1 MTKVYGTGLYDFRR
15 HRVAEYPVAAEKP
28 VESKPESLVPSSVT
42 LSEIQ
47 RDHLT
52 KIAADNWAKTAD
64 SVPKK
69 PFSPDLVSE
78 IYYTELT
85 IKGGRKP
92 VPLQRV
98 MILEVSQYLENYLW
112 PNFNPETASFEH
124 VMSMILMV
132 NEKFRENVAAWICFY
147 ERRDMFKAFLERV
160 LRLKESLK
168 ANGATQRKGS
178 IEPWCGAGAC
188 MKKWTNISTI
198 IVVFKDNNS
207 KGRSL
212 TIAEKTNYLLFMINA
227 FQSLED
233 DIVSEKI
240 MRLASLE
247 CWHSLSYGRFQM
259 ELCLNENLIKKWR
272 RIAKRAKDAA
282 KRGEIFD
289 PTTMVE
295 ANFLRNLIEEFLK
308 VLDSEVFPWKLKN
321 VEDNDLVDGHG
332 SDDADDACVLYCE
345 RFMEFLIDLLSQLP
359 TRRFVRP
366 LVADV
371 AVISKCHLSALYR
384 HEKGKLFAQLVD
396 LLQYYVGFEI
406 DDHKG
411 RQMTDDE
418 VLQAHYKRLQAF
430 QLLAFK
436 KIPKLRELAL
446 ANIGAINRRPDLSK
460 KLSVLSSE
468 ELRDLVCGKLKLI
481 SKNDP
486 WSERVDFLI
495 EVMVSFF
502 EKQQSQKEAINALPL
517 YPNEQ
522 VMWDESLVPSI
533 NYSGEGCLA
542 LPKLNLQFLTL
553 HDYLLRNFNL
563 FRLES
568 TYEIR
573 EDIQEAVPHLLP
585 YINNEGETAFRG
597 WSRMAVPIKEFKIR
611 EVKQPNIGEVK
622 PSAVTAEVTFSISS
636 YKAQIRSE
644 WNALKEHDVLFLLSI
659 RPSFEPLSEDEAA
672 NATVPEKLGLQYVRG
687 CEIIEVRDEDGTLMN
702 DFTGRIK
709 RDEWKP
715 PKGELRTVTIALD
728 TAQYHM
734 DVSDIAE
741 KGADDVYG
749 TFNILMRRK
758 PKENNFKAIL
768 ESIRDLMNETC
779 IVPDWLHDI
788 FLGYGNPSAAQWTN
802 MPDLL
807 ETVDFKDTFLDAAH
821 VKDCFPNYQVSFINS
836 DGTDNVHPCPPFR
849 VKFPKNL
856 EGKVHALPGNIK
868 SSKDAT
874 SIEDD
879 HPDKVKLLVEAYI
892 PPDPGPYPQDQPKQ
906 NSVRFTPTQVGAIT
920 SGIQPGLTMVVGPPG
935 TGKTDTAVQILNV
948 LYHNCPSQRTLII
961 THSNQA
967 LNDVFEKIMER
978 DVPARYLLRL
988 GQGEQELATDLDF
1001 SRQGRVN
1008 AMLVRRLELL
1018 SEVEHL
1024 ARSLQL
1030 PEDVA
1035 YTCETAGYFWLLQ
1048 VYSRWEQFLAACA
1061 KNQEKPSFVQ
1071 DSFPFKEFFSNTP
1084 KPLFTG
1090 QSFENDMRA
1099 AKGCFRHLKT
1109 MFQELE
1115 ECRAFELL
1123 KSTVDRSNYL
1133 MTKQAKI
1140 VAMTC
1145 THAALKR
1152 KDFLNLGFK
1161 YDNLL
1166 MEESA
1171 QILEI
1176 ETFIPMLLQRQ
1187 EDGYARLKRCILIG
1201 DHHQLPPVV
1210 KNMAF
1215 QKYSHMDQSLFT
1227 RFVRLGIPYIELNA
1241 QGRARP
1247 SLARLYNWRY
1257 KDLGDLPYVR
1267 ENDIFC
1273 RANAG
1278 FSYDYQLVDVP
1289 DYRGRGES
1297 APSPWFYQNEGEAEY
1312 IVSVYMYM
1320 RLLGYPANKIS
1331 ILTTYNG
1338 QKLLIRD
1345 VINRRCVP
1353 YDFIGPPHKVT
1364 TVDKFQGQQ
1373 NDFILLSLVRTRFV
1387 GHLRDVRRLVVAMS
1401 RARLGLYVFCRR
1413 SLFEQCYELQPTFQ
1427 LLLQRPDHLALNL
1440 IEATPFTDRHVDDTG
1455 PAQFVSGVDEMA
1467 DIVNYKMHQVYQA
1480 QVMSHQLNQL
1490 SAYPAHASMEIDT
1503 SEENGLENAE
1513 TMDIN
1518 LRASVNGGDGDMV
1531 LPNGGNSN
1539 DDSRELS
1546 KEMASLPCSLAFENT
1561 SRDDSPAVALASMFK
1576 LSTFYRCSFFG
1587 YQDKLAT
1594 DSVTYREFQKQ
1605 GSGASTSGRV
1615 EGYKTI
1621 SELNEVRS
1629 FTITKFFPG
1638 DEWLRETS
1646 IPYASG
1652 FMSFAHPVLSPT
1664 LCIEIEGMMLSI
1676 VVFSALVDG
1685 HLSTTFLNLLS
1696 KEMASLPCSS
1706 AFENTSRDDSPAVA
1720 LASLSDLSTFYRCT
1734 FFGYQDKLTTD
1745 SATYR
1750 EFRKQ
1755 GSGAST
1761 SGRVE
1766 GYKAISEL
1774 NEVRSFTITKF
1785 IPGDE
1790 WLRET
1795 SIPYASGFMSWE
1807 ARTTDSVTYRE
1818 FRKQGSRASTSG
1830 RVEECKAI
1838 SELNEVRS
1846 FTITEFIPD
1855 DEWLREI
1862 RIPYASGFMSFA
1874 HPVLC
1879 PTLCIEIEGM
1889 MLSIVVFSALV
1900 DGHLSTAFVNLVS
1913 DC

>member
-1 MTKVYGTGLYDFRR
+1 MTRVYGTGVYDFRR
-15 HRVAEYPVAAEKP
+15 HRVAEYPVAAGAPP
-28 VESKPESLVPSSVT
+28 VSDNPAESRPVSNVPSSIT

-47 RDHLT
+47 RDRLT
-52 KIAADNWAKTAD
+52 RIAAENWVKTAD
-64 SVPKK
+64 SDPTK
-69 PFSPDLVSE
+69 PFSPDLVKE
-78 IYYTELT
+78 IYRTELT
-85 IKGGRKP
+85 VSGGVKP

-98 MILEVSQYLENYLW
+98 MILEVSQYLENYLL
-112 PNFNPETASFEH
+112 PNFTPETASFEH

-147 ERRDMFKAFLERV
+147 NRKDMFKAFLERV
-160 LRLKESLK
+160 LRLKE
-168 ANGATQRKGS
+168 
-178 IEPWCGAGAC
+178 
-188 MKKWTNISTI
+188 
-198 IVVFKDNNS
+198 
-207 KGRSL
+207 GRSL
-212 TIAEKTNYLLFMINA
+212 TISEKTNYLLFMINA

-233 DIVSEKI
+233 EIVSERV

-272 RIAKRAKDAA
+272 RIAKRARDAT
-282 KRGEIFD
+282 KRGETFD
-289 PTTMVE
+289 PTTMLE
-295 ANFLRNLIEEFLK
+295 ANFLRNLIEEFLE
-308 VLDSEVFPWKLKN
+308 VLDSEVFSSKSN
-321 VEDNDLVDGHG
+321 GNNDPYTPG
-332 SDDADDACVLYCE
+332 SEYVDDACVLYCE

-359 TRRFVRP
+359 TRRLVRP

-371 AVISKCHLSALYR
+371 AVVAKCHLSSLYR
-384 HEKGKLFAQLVD
+384 HEKGKLFGQLVD
-396 LLQYYVGFEI
+396 LLQYYEGFEI
-406 DDHKG
+406 DDHQG

-418 VLQAHYKRLQAF
+418 VLQAHYRRLQAF

-446 ANIGAINRRPDLSK
+446 ANIGAINRRADLAK
-460 KLSVLSSE
+460 KLSILSAE
-468 ELRDLVCGKLKLI
+468 ELRDLVCAKLKLV
-481 SKNDP
+481 SEDDP
-486 WSERVDFLI
+486 WSKRIDFLI

-522 VMWDESLVPSI
+522 IMWDESLVPSI

-573 EDIQEAVPHLLP
+573 EDIQESVPHLLA
-585 YINNEGETAFRG
+585 YTNNEGETAFRG
-597 WSRMAVPIKEFKIR
+597 WSRMAVPIKEFKIA

-644 WNALKEHDVLFLLSI
+644 WNSLKEHDVLFLLSI
-659 RPSFEPLSEDEAA
+659 RHSFEPLSAEEAEK
-672 NATVPEKLGLQYVRG
+672 ATVPEKLGLQYVRG
-687 CEIIEVRDEDGTLMN
+687 CEIIEIRDEEGILMN

-715 PKGELRTVTIALD
+715 PKGELRTVTVALD

-741 KGADDVYG
+741 KGADDVYS
-749 TFNILMRRK
+749 TFNILVRRK

-788 FLGYGNPSAAQWTN
+788 FLGYGDPSAAQWIN

-807 ETVDFKDTFLDAAH
+807 EKVDFKDTFLDTAH
-821 VKDCFPNYQVSFINS
+821 VKESFPNYQVRFVKS
-836 DGTDNVHPCPPFR
+836 DGTDNCDPCPPFR
-849 VKFPKNL
+849 IKFPTNP
-856 EGKVHALPGNIK
+856 EGRVHFLPGNE
-868 SSKDAT
+868 SSTRSSNT
-874 SIEDD
+874 SSAVEDD
-879 HPDKVKLLVEAYI
+879 RSDKLELLVESYI
-892 PPDPGPYPQDQPKQ
+892 APDPGPYPQDQPKQ
-906 NSVRFTPTQVGAIT
+906 NSVRFTPTQVGAII

-967 LNDVFEKIMER
+967 LNDLFEKIMER

-1018 SEVEHL
+1018 SEVECL

-1035 YTCETAGYFWLLQ
+1035 YTCETAGYFWLLH
-1048 VYSRWEQFLAACA
+1048 VYSRWEQFLAACTEN
-1061 KNQEKPSFVQ
+1061 KDKPTFIQ
-1071 DSFPFKEFFSNTP
+1071 DRFPFKEFFSNTP
-1084 KPLFTG
+1084 NPIFTG
-1090 QSFENDMRA
+1090 QSFEKDMRA

-1152 KDFLNLGFK
+1152 KDFLHLGFK

-1247 SLARLYNWRY
+1247 SLAQLYNWRY

-1267 ENDIFC
+1267 EKDFFR

-1278 FSYDYQLVDVP
+1278 FSFDYQLVDVS
-1289 DYRGRGES
+1289 DYQGRGET

-1312 IVSVYMYM
+1312 VVSVYIYM

-1373 NDFILLSLVRTRFV
+1373 NDFVLLSLVRTRFV
-1387 GHLRDVRRLVVAMS
+1387 GHLRDVRRLIVAMS

-1440 IEATPFTDRHVDDTG
+1440 LEVTAFTDRHVEDTG
-1455 PAQFVSGVDEMA
+1455 PVQLISGIDEMA
-1467 DIVNYKMHQVYQA
+1467 ELVNFRMHQVYEHRA
-1480 QVMSHQLNQL
+1480 RLMSHQSNDFSTYPGQT
-1490 SAYPAHASMEIDT
+1490 SVEADNSVENGVADAEASIGTVDVEMQTPAYDDDRDVEMHAS
-1503 SEENGLENAE
+1503 ENG
-1513 TMDIN
+1513 
-1518 LRASVNGGDGDMV
+1518 
-1531 LPNGGNSN
+1531 
-1539 DDSRELS
+1539 DD
-1546 KEMASLPCSLAFENT
+1546 KDT
-1561 SRDDSPAVALASMFK
+1561 
-1576 LSTFYRCSFFG
+1576 
-1587 YQDKLAT
+1587 
-1594 DSVTYREFQKQ
+1594 
-1605 GSGASTSGRV
+1605 
-1615 EGYKTI
+1615 
-1621 SELNEVRS
+1621 
-1629 FTITKFFPG
+1629 
-1638 DEWLRETS
+1638 
-1646 IPYASG
+1646 
-1652 FMSFAHPVLSPT
+1652 
-1664 LCIEIEGMMLSI
+1664 
-1676 VVFSALVDG
+1676 
-1685 HLSTTFLNLLS
+1685 
-1696 KEMASLPCSS
+1696 
-1706 AFENTSRDDSPAVA
+1706 
-1720 LASLSDLSTFYRCT
+1720 
-1734 FFGYQDKLTTD
+1734 
-1745 SATYR
+1745 
-1750 EFRKQ
+1750 
-1755 GSGAST
+1755 
-1761 SGRVE
+1761 
-1766 GYKAISEL
+1766 
-1774 NEVRSFTITKF
+1774 
-1785 IPGDE
+1785 
-1790 WLRET
+1790 
-1795 SIPYASGFMSWE
+1795 
-1807 ARTTDSVTYRE
+1807 
-1818 FRKQGSRASTSG
+1818 
-1830 RVEECKAI
+1830 
-1838 SELNEVRS
+1838 
-1846 FTITEFIPD
+1846 IPD
-1855 DEWLREI
+1855 
-1862 RIPYASGFMSFA
+1862 GK
-1874 HPVLC
+1874 
-1879 PTLCIEIEGM
+1879 PTDPIGADVSPKEDGG
-1889 MLSIVVFSALV
+1889 VVPE
-1900 DGHLSTAFVNLVS
+1900 
-1913 DC
+1913 

>member
-1 MTKVYGTGLYDFRR
+1 MTKVYGTGVFDFKR
-15 HRVAEYPVAAEKP
+15 HRVAEYPTEKP
-28 VESKPESLVPSSVT
+28 PESQTGSNLPSSITMV
-42 LSEIQ
+42 EIQ
-47 RDHLT
+47 RDRLT
-52 KIAADNWAKTAD
+52 KIAEANWSKAGGEAAEKQG
-64 SVPKK
+64 
-69 PFSPDLVSE
+69 FSAELVKE
-78 IYYTELT
+78 IYETELVV
-85 IKGGRKP
+85 KGGRRT

-112 PNFNPETASFEH
+112 PNFDPETATFEH

-147 ERRDMFKAFLERV
+147 DRKDMFKAFLERV
-160 LRLKESLK
+160 LRLKE
-168 ANGATQRKGS
+168 
-178 IEPWCGAGAC
+178 
-188 MKKWTNISTI
+188 
-198 IVVFKDNNS
+198 
-207 KGRSL
+207 GRSL
-212 TIAEKTNYLLFMINA
+212 SIAEKTNYLLFMINA

-233 DIVSEKI
+233 EIVSKNI
-240 MRLASLE
+240 LRLASLQ

-259 ELCLNENLIKKWR
+259 ELCLNRDIIKKWR
-272 RIAKRAKDAA
+272 RITKKAKEAA
-282 KRGEIFD
+282 KRGELFD
-289 PTTMVE
+289 SSTMLEVT
-295 ANFLRNLIEEFLK
+295 FVRSLIQEFLE
-308 VLDSEVFPWKLKN
+308 VLDLNVFPHKQC
-321 VEDNDLVDGHG
+321 DNE
-332 SDDADDACVLYCE
+332 DDALAVNGFEEVDDACILYCE

-359 TRRFVRP
+359 TRRFLKP

-371 AVISKCHLSALYR
+371 AVVSKCHLSALYR
-384 HEKGKLFAQLVD
+384 HEKGKLFAQLVN
-396 LLQYYVGFEI
+396 LLQFYEGFEI
-406 DDHKG
+406 DDSLG

-418 VLQAHYKRLQAF
+418 VLQSHYDRLQAF
-430 QLLAFK
+430 QLLAYK

-446 ANIGAINRRPDLSK
+446 ANIGAINKRSDLSK
-460 KLSVLSSE
+460 KLSVLTPE
-468 ELRDLVCGKLKLI
+468 ELRDLVCCKLKLV
-481 SKNDP
+481 SKDDP
-486 WSERVDFLI
+486 WSERVDFLV

-522 VMWDESLVPSI
+522 IMWDESVVPSI
-533 NYSGEGCLA
+533 NYTGEGCLA

-573 EDIQEAVPHLLP
+573 EDIQEAVPHLLA

-597 WSRMAVPIKEFKIR
+597 WSRMAVPIKEFKIA

-622 PSAVTAEVTFSISS
+622 PSSVTAKVTFSVSS

-644 WNALKEHDVLFLLSI
+644 WNGLKEHDVLFLLSI
-659 RPSFEPLSEDEAA
+659 RPSFEPLSADEAA
-672 NATVPEKLGLQYVRG
+672 KATVPQKLGLQYVRG
-687 CEIIEVRDEDGTLMN
+687 CEIIEMRDEEGTLMN

-715 PKGELRTVTIALD
+715 PKGEMRTVTVALD

-734 DVSDIAE
+734 DGTDISE
-741 KGADDVYG
+741 KGAEDVYS

-768 ESIRDLMNETC
+768 ESIRDLMNESC

-788 FLGYGNPSAAQWTN
+788 FLGYGNPSAAQWVN

-807 ETVDFKDTFLDAAH
+807 ETVDFKDTFLDADH
-821 VKDCFPNYQVSFINS
+821 VRESFSDYQVCFTNS
-836 DGTDNVHPCPPFR
+836 NGTENLQPKSPFR
-849 VKFPKNL
+849 IRLPRNL
-856 EGKVHALPGNIK
+856 KGNAHALPGNEK
-868 SSKDAT
+868 STVASINDANVVEA
-874 SIEDD
+874 SSEREQ
-879 HPDKVKLLVEAYI
+879 LLVEAYV

-906 NSVRFTPTQVGAIT
+906 NSVRFTPTQIGAII

-967 LNDVFEKIMER
+967 LNDLFEKIMQR

-1008 AMLVRRLELL
+1008 SMLVRRLELL
-1018 SEVEHL
+1018 SEVERL

-1030 PEDVA
+1030 PEDVG
-1035 YTCETAGYFWLLQ
+1035 YTCETAGYFWLLH

-1061 KNQEKPSFVQ
+1061 ENQDRPTFVQ
-1071 DSFPFKEFFSNTP
+1071 DRFPFKEFFTNTP
-1084 KPLFTG
+1084 QPVFTG
-1090 QSFENDMRA
+1090 QSFEKDMRA
-1099 AKGCFRHLKT
+1099 AKGCFRHLERT
-1109 MFQELE
+1109 FQELE

-1152 KDFLNLGFK
+1152 KDFLQLGFK

-1247 SLARLYNWRY
+1247 SIARLYNWRY
-1257 KDLGDLPYVR
+1257 RDLGDLPYVK
-1267 ENDIFC
+1267 EEAIFHG
-1273 RANAG
+1273 ANAG
-1278 FSYDYQLVDVP
+1278 FTYDYQLVDVP
-1289 DYRGRGES
+1289 DYRDRGET
-1297 APSPWFYQNEGEAEY
+1297 APSPWFYQNVGEAEY

-1345 VINRRCVP
+1345 VISRRCLP
-1353 YDFIGPPHKVT
+1353 YDFIGPPAKVA

-1387 GHLRDVRRLVVAMS
+1387 GHLRDVRRLIVAMS

-1427 LLLQRPDHLALNL
+1427 LLLQRPDLLALNMT
-1440 IEATPFTDRHVDDTG
+1440 EVTPFTNRGVEDTG
-1455 PAQFVSGVDEMA
+1455 PIHLVSGIEEMES
-1467 DIVNYKMHQVYQA
+1467 IVNYKIYQA
-1480 QVMSHQLNQL
+1480 QMMSQHYSSYSEQIAP
-1490 SAYPAHASMEIDT
+1490 SMGASEQ
-1503 SEENGLENAE
+1503 NGL
-1513 TMDIN
+1513 
-1518 LRASVNGGDGDMV
+1518 
-1531 LPNGGNSN
+1531 
-1539 DDSRELS
+1539 
-1546 KEMASLPCSLAFENT
+1546 
-1561 SRDDSPAVALASMFK
+1561 
-1576 LSTFYRCSFFG
+1576 
-1587 YQDKLAT
+1587 Q
-1594 DSVTYREFQKQ
+1594 
-1605 GSGASTSGRV
+1605 
-1615 EGYKTI
+1615 
-1621 SELNEVRS
+1621 
-1629 FTITKFFPG
+1629 
-1638 DEWLRETS
+1638 
-1646 IPYASG
+1646 
-1652 FMSFAHPVLSPT
+1652 
-1664 LCIEIEGMMLSI
+1664 
-1676 VVFSALVDG
+1676 
-1685 HLSTTFLNLLS
+1685 
-1696 KEMASLPCSS
+1696 
-1706 AFENTSRDDSPAVA
+1706 
-1720 LASLSDLSTFYRCT
+1720 
-1734 FFGYQDKLTTD
+1734 
-1745 SATYR
+1745 
-1750 EFRKQ
+1750 
-1755 GSGAST
+1755 
-1761 SGRVE
+1761 
-1766 GYKAISEL
+1766 
-1774 NEVRSFTITKF
+1774 
-1785 IPGDE
+1785 
-1790 WLRET
+1790 
-1795 SIPYASGFMSWE
+1795 
-1807 ARTTDSVTYRE
+1807 
-1818 FRKQGSRASTSG
+1818 
-1830 RVEECKAI
+1830 
-1838 SELNEVRS
+1838 
-1846 FTITEFIPD
+1846 
-1855 DEWLREI
+1855 
-1862 RIPYASGFMSFA
+1862 
-1874 HPVLC
+1874 
-1879 PTLCIEIEGM
+1879 
-1889 MLSIVVFSALV
+1889 
-1900 DGHLSTAFVNLVS
+1900 NLVS
-1913 DC
+1913 GHSSMDDNASALANGAQEDMQPEGRADDITPMETLANQNGDVPLERRSNEEADTVVPADDKNPVKLESSSNEAIKMEE

>member
-1 MTKVYGTGLYDFRR
+1 MTKVYGTGAYDFKR
-15 HRVAEYPVAAEKP
+15 HRVAEYPVELQTQLSDKP
-28 VESKPESLVPSSVT
+28 VESKPGSTLPSSIT

-47 RDHLT
+47 RDRLT
-52 KIAADNWAKTAD
+52 KIAAENWLKTGGTESD
-64 SVPKK
+64 GTKK
-69 PFSPDLVSE
+69 KEFDPELVKQ
-78 IYYTELT
+78 IYETEL
-85 IKGGRKP
+85 KVKEGRKT

-112 PNFNPETASFEH
+112 PNFDPETATFEH
-124 VMSMILMV
+124 VMSMILMI
-132 NEKFRENVAAWICFY
+132 NEKFRENVAAWLCFY
-147 ERRDMFKAFLERV
+147 DRKDVFKGFLERV
-160 LRLKESLK
+160 LQLKEGREL
-168 ANGATQRKGS
+168 S
-178 IEPWCGAGAC
+178 I
-188 MKKWTNISTI
+188 S
-198 IVVFKDNNS
+198 
-207 KGRSL
+207 
-212 TIAEKTNYLLFMINA
+212 EKTNYLVFMINA

-233 DIVSEKI
+233 EIVSETVLK
-240 MRLASLE
+240 LGSLQS
-247 CWHSLSYGRFQM
+247 WHCLSYGRFQM
-259 ELCLNENLIKKWR
+259 ELCLNPELIKKW
-272 RIAKRAKDAA
+272 KRMV
-282 KRGEIFD
+282 KREIKEAMKGGQPFD
-289 PTTMVE
+289 PSTSLEVK
-295 ANFLRNLIEEFLK
+295 FLRNLIEEFLD
-308 VLDSEVFPWKLKN
+308 VLDFQIFPQKSSINGDGLASGFEEV
-321 VEDNDLVDGHG
+321 
-332 SDDADDACVLYCE
+332 DDSAVLYCE

-359 TRRFVRP
+359 TRRYLRP

-371 AVISKCHLSALYR
+371 AVVAKCHLSALYK

-396 LLQYYVGFEI
+396 LLQFYERFEI
-406 DDHKG
+406 NDHSG
-411 RQMTDDE
+411 TQLTDDE
-418 VLQAHYKRLQAF
+418 VLQSHYDRFQAF

-446 ANIGAINRRPDLSK
+446 SNIGAIHKRADLSK
-460 KLSVLSSE
+460 KLSVLSPE
-468 ELRDLVCGKLKLI
+468 ELKDLVCCKLKLA
-481 SKNDP
+481 SDKDP

-522 VMWDESLVPSI
+522 IMWDESLVPSI

-573 EDIQEAVPHLLP
+573 EDIQEAVPHLLA

-597 WSRMAVPIKEFKIR
+597 WSRMAVPIKEFKIA

-622 PSAVTAEVTFSISS
+622 PSSVTAEVTFSISS
-636 YKAQIRSE
+636 YKSQIRSE

-659 RPSFEPLSEDEAA
+659 RPSFEPLSAEEAGK
-672 NATVPEKLGLQYVRG
+672 ATVPQRLGLQYVRG
-687 CEIIEVRDEDGTLMN
+687 CEIIEIRDEEGTLMN

-715 PKGELRTVTIALD
+715 PKGELRTVTVALD

-734 DVSDIAE
+734 DVTDIAE
-741 KGADDVYG
+741 KGAEDVYG
-749 TFNILMRRK
+749 TFNVLMRRK

-768 ESIRDLMNETC
+768 ESIRDLMNEYC
-779 IVPDWLHDI
+779 IVPDWLHNI

-807 ETVDFKDTFLDAAH
+807 ETVDFKDTFLNADH
-821 VKDCFPNYQVSFINS
+821 LKESFPDYQVCFVNP
-836 DGTDNVHPCPPFR
+836 DGSESLHPRPPFR
-849 VKFPKNL
+849 IRFPRMLKGNS
-856 EGKVHALPGNIK
+856 HALPGNK
-868 SSKDAT
+868 
-874 SIEDD
+874 
-879 HPDKVKLLVEAYI
+879 KLNIDSVNDVDMDGGEKEKLIVEAYI

-906 NSVRFTPTQVGAIT
+906 NSVRFTSTQVGAII
-920 SGIQPGLTMVVGPPG
+920 SGIQPGLSMVVGPPG

-967 LNDVFEKIMER
+967 LNDLFEKIMQR

-1018 SEVEHL
+1018 GEVERL

-1030 PEDVA
+1030 PEDVG
-1035 YTCETAGYFWLLQ
+1035 YTCETAGYFWLLH
-1048 VYSRWEQFLAACA
+1048 VYSRWELFLAACA
-1061 KNQEKPSFVQ
+1061 DNEDKPTFVQ
-1071 DSFPFKEFFSNTP
+1071 DRFPFKEFFSNTP
-1084 KPLFTG
+1084 QPVFTG
-1090 QSFENDMRA
+1090 QSFEKDMRA
-1099 AKGCFRHLKT
+1099 AKGCFRHLQT

-1123 KSTVDRSNYL
+1123 KSTADRANYL

-1152 KDFLNLGFK
+1152 KDFLQLGFK

-1247 SLARLYNWRY
+1247 SIARLYNWRY
-1257 KDLGDLPYVR
+1257 RDLGDLPYVK
-1267 ENDIFC
+1267 EAAIFHK
-1273 RANAG
+1273 ANAG
-1278 FSYDYQLVDVP
+1278 FSYEYQLVDVP
-1289 DYRGRGES
+1289 DYHGRGET

-1312 IVSVYMYM
+1312 VVSVYIYM

-1353 YDFIGPPHKVT
+1353 YDFIGPPSKVT

-1427 LLLQRPDHLALNL
+1427 LLLQRPDRLALNL
-1440 IEATPFTDRHVDDTG
+1440 HEISPYTERHVEDIGYPYVVSSIEEMGHIVIDKMNQLHQARVNYQFEQHMTYSSNISAPANGEADDTLHKSEPEEAKEMDGIESGENGDLPLQSQVDGEKDTKNGLNGESGELPESTNEATR
-1455 PAQFVSGVDEMA
+1455 
-1467 DIVNYKMHQVYQA
+1467 
-1480 QVMSHQLNQL
+1480 
-1490 SAYPAHASMEIDT
+1490 ME
-1503 SEENGLENAE
+1503 E
-1513 TMDIN
+1513 
-1518 LRASVNGGDGDMV
+1518 
-1531 LPNGGNSN
+1531 
-1539 DDSRELS
+1539 
-1546 KEMASLPCSLAFENT
+1546 
-1561 SRDDSPAVALASMFK
+1561 
-1576 LSTFYRCSFFG
+1576 
-1587 YQDKLAT
+1587 
-1594 DSVTYREFQKQ
+1594 
-1605 GSGASTSGRV
+1605 
-1615 EGYKTI
+1615 
-1621 SELNEVRS
+1621 
-1629 FTITKFFPG
+1629 
-1638 DEWLRETS
+1638 
-1646 IPYASG
+1646 
-1652 FMSFAHPVLSPT
+1652 
-1664 LCIEIEGMMLSI
+1664 
-1676 VVFSALVDG
+1676 
-1685 HLSTTFLNLLS
+1685 
-1696 KEMASLPCSS
+1696 
-1706 AFENTSRDDSPAVA
+1706 
-1720 LASLSDLSTFYRCT
+1720 
-1734 FFGYQDKLTTD
+1734 
-1745 SATYR
+1745 
-1750 EFRKQ
+1750 
-1755 GSGAST
+1755 
-1761 SGRVE
+1761 
-1766 GYKAISEL
+1766 
-1774 NEVRSFTITKF
+1774 
-1785 IPGDE
+1785 
-1790 WLRET
+1790 
-1795 SIPYASGFMSWE
+1795 
-1807 ARTTDSVTYRE
+1807 
-1818 FRKQGSRASTSG
+1818 
-1830 RVEECKAI
+1830 
-1838 SELNEVRS
+1838 
-1846 FTITEFIPD
+1846 
-1855 DEWLREI
+1855 
-1862 RIPYASGFMSFA
+1862 
-1874 HPVLC
+1874 
-1879 PTLCIEIEGM
+1879 
-1889 MLSIVVFSALV
+1889 
-1900 DGHLSTAFVNLVS
+1900 
-1913 DC
+1913 

>member
-1 MTKVYGTGLYDFRR
+1 MTKVYGTGTYDFKR
-15 HRVAEYPVAAEKP
+15 HRVAEYPVELPAEKP
-28 VESKPESLVPSSVT
+28 VVAKPGGALPSTIT

-47 RDHLT
+47 RDRLT
-52 KIAADNWAKTAD
+52 KIAAENWSRAGGTK
-64 SVPKK
+64 PEK
-69 PFSPDLVSE
+69 PFEPELVKE
-78 IYYTELT
+78 IYETELVVR
-85 IKGGRKP
+85 GGRKP

-112 PNFNPETASFEH
+112 PNFDPETATFEH
-124 VMSMILMV
+124 VMSMIIMV
-132 NEKFRENVAAWICFY
+132 NEKFRENVAAWVCFY
-147 ERRDMFKAFLERV
+147 DRKELFKAFLERV
-160 LRLKESLK
+160 LRLKE
-168 ANGATQRKGS
+168 
-178 IEPWCGAGAC
+178 
-188 MKKWTNISTI
+188 
-198 IVVFKDNNS
+198 
-207 KGRSL
+207 GRELS
-212 TIAEKTNYLLFMINA
+212 IAEKTNYLVFMINA

-233 DIVSEKI
+233 EVVSETVL
-240 MRLASLE
+240 RLASLQS
-247 CWHSLSYGRFQM
+247 WHSLSYGRFQM
-259 ELCLNENLIKKWR
+259 ELCLNMDLIKKW
-272 RIAKRAKDAA
+272 KRMMKREVKEAA
-282 KRGEIFD
+282 TRGEIFD
-289 PTTMVE
+289 PSTKLEVK
-295 ANFLRNLIEEFLK
+295 FLRNLIEEFLE
-308 VLDSEVFPWKLKN
+308 VLDSKVFPQQHCVN
-321 VEDNDLVDGHG
+321 EDDEVIDGNG
-332 SDDADDACVLYCE
+332 LEKVDDACVLYCE

-359 TRRFVRP
+359 TRRYLRP

-371 AVISKCHLSALYR
+371 AVVAKCHLSALYR

-396 LLQYYVGFEI
+396 LLQFYEKFEI
-406 DDHKG
+406 NDHAG
-411 RQMTDDE
+411 TQLTDDE
-418 VLQAHYKRLQAF
+418 VLQCNYDRFLSF

-436 KIPKLRELAL
+436 KIPKLQELAL
-446 ANIGAINRRPDLSK
+446 ANIGAIHKRADLSK
-460 KLSVLSSE
+460 KLSVLSPE
-468 ELRDLVCGKLKLI
+468 ELKDLVCCKLKLI
-481 SKNDP
+481 SEEDP

-522 VMWDESLVPSI
+522 IMWDESLVPSI

-573 EDIQEAVPHLLP
+573 EDLQEAIPHLLA
-585 YINNEGETAFRG
+585 YINIEGETAFRG
-597 WSRMAVPIKEFKIR
+597 WSRMAVPIKEFKIA

-622 PSAVTAEVTFSISS
+622 PSSVTAEVTFSISS

-659 RPSFEPLSEDEAA
+659 RPSFEPLSAEEAA
-672 NATVPEKLGLQYVRG
+672 KASVPQRLGLQYVRG
-687 CEIIEVRDEDGTLMN
+687 CEIIEIRDEEGILMN

-715 PKGELRTVTIALD
+715 PKGELRTVTVALD

-734 DVSDIAE
+734 DVGNIAE
-741 KGADDVYG
+741 KGAEDVYG
-749 TFNILMRRK
+749 TFNVLIRRK

-768 ESIRDLMNETC
+768 ESIRDLMNEYC
-779 IVPDWLHDI
+779 IVPDWLHNV

-807 ETVDFKDTFLDAAH
+807 EMVDFKDTFLDADH
-821 VKDCFPNYQVSFINS
+821 LKESFPDYQVCFINS
-836 DGTDNVHPCPPFR
+836 DGSGNLHPRPPFR
-849 VKFPKNL
+849 IRLPRMLKGGSN
-856 EGKVHALPGNIK
+856 ALPGNK
-868 SSKDAT
+868 T
-874 SIEDD
+874 SAFDSANGVNMVDD
-879 HPDKVKLLVEAYI
+879 GCKKEKLVVEAYT

-906 NSVRFTPTQVGAIT
+906 NTVRFTATQIGAII

-967 LNDVFEKIMER
+967 LNDLFEKIMLR

-1018 SEVEHL
+1018 SEVERL

-1030 PEDVA
+1030 PEDVG
-1035 YTCETAGYFWLLQ
+1035 YTCETAGYFWLLH

-1061 KNQEKPSFVQ
+1061 ENEDKAAFVK
-1071 DSFPFKEFFSNTP
+1071 DRFPFKEFFSNTP
-1084 KPLFTG
+1084 HPVFMG
-1090 QSFENDMRA
+1090 ESFEKDMRA

-1123 KSTVDRSNYL
+1123 KSTADRANYL

-1152 KDFLNLGFK
+1152 KDFLQIGFK

-1247 SLARLYNWRY
+1247 SIAKLYNWRY
-1257 KDLGDLPYVR
+1257 RDLGDLPYVK
-1267 ENDIFC
+1267 EEAIFH

-1278 FSYDYQLVDVP
+1278 FSYDYQLIDVP
-1289 DYRGRGES
+1289 DYQGKGET

-1312 IVSVYMYM
+1312 VVSVYMYL

-1353 YDFIGPPHKVT
+1353 YDFIGPPSKVT

-1427 LLLQRPDHLALNL
+1427 HLLQRPDHLALNL
-1440 IEATPFTDRHVDDTG
+1440 DEITSYTERHVEDTG
-1455 PAQFVSGVDEMA
+1455 PIHLVSSVDEMISIFNWRYQERYMRHQPDHYMAYLGAYEEQNSRQNSIPMHHDIDANIPAAA
-1467 DIVNYKMHQVYQA
+1467 DGAARDMPHESNIEEDTTKMDG
-1480 QVMSHQLNQL
+1480 L
-1490 SAYPAHASMEIDT
+1490 I
-1503 SEENGLENAE
+1503 NGQNGDVSFNSNAE
-1513 TMDIN
+1513 VDKK
-1518 LRASVNGGDGDMV
+1518 AS
-1531 LPNGGNSN
+1531 
-1539 DDSRELS
+1539 
-1546 KEMASLPCSLAFENT
+1546 K
-1561 SRDDSPAVALASMFK
+1561 
-1576 LSTFYRCSFFG
+1576 
-1587 YQDKLAT
+1587 
-1594 DSVTYREFQKQ
+1594 
-1605 GSGASTSGRV
+1605 
-1615 EGYKTI
+1615 
-1621 SELNEVRS
+1621 
-1629 FTITKFFPG
+1629 
-1638 DEWLRETS
+1638 
-1646 IPYASG
+1646 
-1652 FMSFAHPVLSPT
+1652 
-1664 LCIEIEGMMLSI
+1664 
-1676 VVFSALVDG
+1676 
-1685 HLSTTFLNLLS
+1685 
-1696 KEMASLPCSS
+1696 
-1706 AFENTSRDDSPAVA
+1706 
-1720 LASLSDLSTFYRCT
+1720 
-1734 FFGYQDKLTTD
+1734 
-1745 SATYR
+1745 
-1750 EFRKQ
+1750 
-1755 GSGAST
+1755 
-1761 SGRVE
+1761 
-1766 GYKAISEL
+1766 
-1774 NEVRSFTITKF
+1774 
-1785 IPGDE
+1785 
-1790 WLRET
+1790 
-1795 SIPYASGFMSWE
+1795 
-1807 ARTTDSVTYRE
+1807 
-1818 FRKQGSRASTSG
+1818 
-1830 RVEECKAI
+1830 
-1838 SELNEVRS
+1838 
-1846 FTITEFIPD
+1846 D
-1855 DEWLREI
+1855 DENDGL
-1862 RIPYASGFMSFA
+1862 PDSKSN
-1874 HPVLC
+1874 
-1879 PTLCIEIEGM
+1879 EGTTM
-1889 MLSIVVFSALV
+1889 EE
-1900 DGHLSTAFVNLVS
+1900 
-1913 DC
+1913 

>member
-1 MTKVYGTGLYDFRR
+1 MTKVYGTGAYDFKR
-15 HRVAEYPVAAEKP
+15 HRVAEYPVEPPASADQLVVEKP
-28 VESKPESLVPSSVT
+28 VESKPGAALPSTIT

-47 RDHLT
+47 RDRLT
-52 KIAADNWAKTAD
+52 KIAVDNWSKAGGAGE
-64 SVPKK
+64 K
-69 PFSPDLVSE
+69 PEKAFDPELVKD
-78 IYYTELT
+78 IYETELLV
-85 IKGGRKP
+85 KGGRKT

-112 PNFNPETASFEH
+112 PNFDPKTASFEH
-124 VMSMILMV
+124 IMSMILMV
-132 NEKFRENVAAWICFY
+132 NEKFRENVAAWVCFY
-147 ERRDMFKAFLERV
+147 DRKDIFKGFLERV
-160 LRLKESLK
+160 LRLKE
-168 ANGATQRKGS
+168 
-178 IEPWCGAGAC
+178 
-188 MKKWTNISTI
+188 
-198 IVVFKDNNS
+198 
-207 KGRSL
+207 GREVS
-212 TIAEKTNYLLFMINA
+212 IAEKTNYLVFMINA

-233 DIVSEKI
+233 EVVSETVL
-240 MRLASLE
+240 RLASLQS
-247 CWHSLSYGRFQM
+247 WHSLSYGRFQM
-259 ELCLNENLIKKWR
+259 ELCLNPDLIKKWK
-272 RIAKRAKDAA
+272 RIIKREAKEATKQ
-282 KRGEIFD
+282 GERELFD
-289 PTTMVE
+289 PSTKPEVK
-295 ANFLRNLIEEFLK
+295 FLRNLIEEFLE
-308 VLDSEVFPWKLKN
+308 VLDSTIYSQEQCINEDGIIDANGLKK
-321 VEDNDLVDGHG
+321 V
-332 SDDADDACVLYCE
+332 DDACVLYCE

-359 TRRFVRP
+359 TRRYLRP

-371 AVISKCHLSALYR
+371 AVVAKCHLSALYR
-384 HEKGKLFAQLVD
+384 HGKGKLFAQLVD
-396 LLQYYVGFEI
+396 LLQFYEKFEI
-406 DDHKG
+406 NDHVG
-411 RQMTDDE
+411 TQLTDDE
-418 VLQAHYKRLQAF
+418 VVQSHYDRFQSF

-436 KIPKLRELAL
+436 KIPKLQELAL
-446 ANIGAINRRPDLSK
+446 ANVGAINQRADLSK
-460 KLSVLSSE
+460 KLSVLSLK
-468 ELRDLVCGKLKLI
+468 ELKDLVCRKLKLI
-481 SKNDP
+481 SEEDP

-522 VMWDESLVPSI
+522 IMWDESLVPSI

-597 WSRMAVPIKEFKIR
+597 WSRMAVPIKEFKIS

-622 PSAVTAEVTFSISS
+622 PSSVTAEVTFSISS

-659 RPSFEPLSEDEAA
+659 RPSFEPLSAEEAA
-672 NATVPEKLGLQYVRG
+672 KASVPQRLGLQYVRG
-687 CEIIEVRDEDGTLMN
+687 CEIIEVRDEEGTLMN

-715 PKGELRTVTIALD
+715 PKGELRTVTVALD

-734 DVSDIAE
+734 DVSNIAE
-741 KGADDVYG
+741 KGSDDVYG

-768 ESIRDLMNETC
+768 ESIRDLMNEYC
-779 IVPDWLHDI
+779 IVPDWLHNI

-807 ETVDFKDTFLDAAH
+807 EMVDFKDTFLDADH
-821 VKDCFPNYQVSFINS
+821 LKESFPDYQVSFINP
-836 DGTDNVHPCPPFR
+836 DGSENLHPRPPFR
-849 VKFPKNL
+849 SRLSRTLK
-856 EGKVHALPGNIK
+856 GGHALLGNNMAGVDSADDVNTVDA
-868 SSKDAT
+868 SSKK
-874 SIEDD
+874 E
-879 HPDKVKLLVEAYI
+879 KLIVEAYT

-906 NSVRFTPTQVGAIT
+906 NSVRFTPTQIGAII
-920 SGIQPGLTMVVGPPG
+920 SGVQPGLTMVVGPPG

-967 LNDVFEKIMER
+967 LNDLFEKIMQR

-1018 SEVEHL
+1018 SEVERL

-1030 PEDVA
+1030 PEDVG
-1035 YTCETAGYFWLLQ
+1035 YTCETAGYFWLLH

-1061 KNQEKPSFVQ
+1061 ENEDKPNFVK
-1071 DSFPFKEFFSNTP
+1071 DRFPFKEFFSDTP
-1084 KPLFTG
+1084 RPIFTG
-1090 QSFENDMRA
+1090 ESFERDMRA

-1123 KSTVDRSNYL
+1123 KSTADRANYL

-1152 KDFLNLGFK
+1152 KDFLQLGFK

-1247 SLARLYNWRY
+1247 SIAKLYNWRY
-1257 KDLGDLPYVR
+1257 RDLGDLPYVK
-1267 ENDIFC
+1267 EEAIFH

-1278 FSYDYQLVDVP
+1278 FSYEYQLVDVP
-1289 DYRGRGES
+1289 DYQGRGES

-1312 IVSVYMYM
+1312 VVSVYMYL

-1353 YDFIGPPHKVT
+1353 YDFIGPPSKVT

-1427 LLLQRPDHLALNL
+1427 LLLQRPDRLALNL
-1440 IEATPFTDRHVDDTG
+1440 NEITTYTERHVEDTG
-1455 PAQFVSGVDEMA
+1455 PIHLVSGVEEM
-1467 DIVNYKMHQVYQA
+1467 ISIFNWRFQERY
-1480 QVMSHQLNQL
+1480 MSHQFDQQNGQQN
-1490 SAYPAHASMEIDT
+1490 STTVYHA
-1503 SEENGLENAE
+1503 
-1513 TMDIN
+1513 MDIDIPTMPHESSIEEEEDTKMDG
-1518 LRASVNGGDGDMV
+1518 SVNDQNGDV
-1531 LPNGGNSN
+1531 LPVGHSNGDLDKEASKN
-1539 DDSRELS
+1539 DAND
-1546 KEMASLPCSLAFENT
+1546 
-1561 SRDDSPAVALASMFK
+1561 
-1576 LSTFYRCSFFG
+1576 
-1587 YQDKLAT
+1587 
-1594 DSVTYREFQKQ
+1594 
-1605 GSGASTSGRV
+1605 
-1615 EGYKTI
+1615 
-1621 SELNEVRS
+1621 
-1629 FTITKFFPG
+1629 
-1638 DEWLRETS
+1638 
-1646 IPYASG
+1646 
-1652 FMSFAHPVLSPT
+1652 VLT
-1664 LCIEIEGMMLSI
+1664 
-1676 VVFSALVDG
+1676 
-1685 HLSTTFLNLLS
+1685 
-1696 KEMASLPCSS
+1696 
-1706 AFENTSRDDSPAVA
+1706 
-1720 LASLSDLSTFYRCT
+1720 
-1734 FFGYQDKLTTD
+1734 
-1745 SATYR
+1745 
-1750 EFRKQ
+1750 
-1755 GSGAST
+1755 
-1761 SGRVE
+1761 
-1766 GYKAISEL
+1766 
-1774 NEVRSFTITKF
+1774 
-1785 IPGDE
+1785 
-1790 WLRET
+1790 
-1795 SIPYASGFMSWE
+1795 
-1807 ARTTDSVTYRE
+1807 
-1818 FRKQGSRASTSG
+1818 
-1830 RVEECKAI
+1830 
-1838 SELNEVRS
+1838 
-1846 FTITEFIPD
+1846 
-1855 DEWLREI
+1855 
-1862 RIPYASGFMSFA
+1862 
-1874 HPVLC
+1874 
-1879 PTLCIEIEGM
+1879 
-1889 MLSIVVFSALV
+1889 
-1900 DGHLSTAFVNLVS
+1900 
-1913 DC
+1913 

>member
-1 MTKVYGTGLYDFRR
+1 MTRVYGTGIYDFKR
-15 HRVAEYPVAAEKP
+15 HRVAEYPLEVSQQVAEKP
-28 VESKPESLVPSSVT
+28 IDSKPGAALPSTIT

-47 RDHLT
+47 RDRLT
-52 KIAADNWAKTAD
+52 KIAEANWLRTGD
-64 SVPKK
+64 LNEHKK
-69 PFSPDLVSE
+69 PFDPELVKK
-78 IYYTELT
+78 IYETELLVT
-85 IKGGRKP
+85 EGKRT

-112 PNFNPETASFEH
+112 PNFDPETATFEH
-124 VMSMILMV
+124 VMSMILMI
-132 NEKFRENVAAWICFY
+132 NEKFRENVAAWVCFY
-147 ERRDMFKAFLERV
+147 DRKDVFKGFLERV
-160 LRLKESLK
+160 LRLKE
-168 ANGATQRKGS
+168 
-178 IEPWCGAGAC
+178 
-188 MKKWTNISTI
+188 
-198 IVVFKDNNS
+198 
-207 KGRSL
+207 GRELS
-212 TIAEKTNYLLFMINA
+212 IAEKTNYLVFMINA

-233 DIVSEKI
+233 EVVSKTVL
-240 MRLASLE
+240 RLASLKS
-247 CWHSLSYGRFQM
+247 WYSLSYGRFQM
-259 ELCLNENLIKKWR
+259 ELCLNPGLIKKW
-272 RIAKRAKDAA
+272 KRMIRKEPV
-282 KRGEIFD
+282 KGGGHFD
-289 PTTMVE
+289 PTTNLEVM
-295 ANFLRNLIEEFLK
+295 FLRNLIEEFLEI
-308 VLDSEVFPWKLKN
+308 LDSEVFPQRDLA
-321 VEDNDLVDGHG
+321 EDNEIIDSVSLELVN
-332 SDDADDACVLYCE
+332 DACVLYCE

-359 TRRFVRP
+359 TRRYLRP

-371 AVISKCHLSALYR
+371 AVVAKCHLSALYR

-396 LLQYYVGFEI
+396 LLQFYEGFEI
-406 DDHKG
+406 NDHTG
-411 RQMTDDE
+411 TQLTDHE
-418 VLQAHYKRLQAF
+418 VLETHYSRVQSF

-436 KIPKLRELAL
+436 KMEKLRELAL
-446 ANIGAINRRPDLSK
+446 TNIGSIHKRADLSK
-460 KLSVLSSE
+460 KLSILSPE
-468 ELRDLVCGKLKLI
+468 ELRDLVCCKLKLV
-481 SKNDP
+481 SKEDP

-502 EKQQSQKEAINALPL
+502 EKQQSQKEAINAMPL

-522 VMWDESLVPSI
+522 IMWDESVVPSI

-573 EDIQEAVPHLLP
+573 EDIQEAVPHLLA

-597 WSRMAVPIKEFKIR
+597 WSRMAVPIKEFKIT

-622 PSAVTAEVTFSISS
+622 PSSVTAEVTISVSS

-659 RPSFEPLSEDEAA
+659 RPSFEPLSSEEEAKA
-672 NATVPEKLGLQYVRG
+672 SVPQKLGLQYVRG
-687 CEIIEVRDEDGTLMN
+687 CEIIEIRDEEGTLMN

-715 PKGELRTVTIALD
+715 PKGELRTVTVALD
-728 TAQYHM
+728 SAQYYM
-734 DVSDIAE
+734 DVNNIAE
-741 KGADDVYG
+741 KGEEDVYG

-768 ESIRDLMNETC
+768 ESIRDLMNEYC
-779 IVPDWLHDI
+779 IVPKWLENV
-788 FLGYGNPSAAQWTN
+788 FLGYGDPSAAQWTN

-807 ETVDFKDTFLDAAH
+807 ETVDFKDTFLDADH
-821 VKDCFPNYQVSFINS
+821 LKESFEDYEVSFVHP
-836 DGTDNVHPCPPFR
+836 DGTENLHPNPPFR
-849 VKFPKNL
+849 MRLPRTLKASSS
-856 EGKVHALPGNIK
+856 ALPGNIV
-868 SSKDAT
+868 SPADPATVDMVDADRQKEKLV
-874 SIEDD
+874 IET
-879 HPDKVKLLVEAYI
+879 YT

-906 NSVRFTPTQVGAIT
+906 NSVRFTPTQVGAII
-920 SGIQPGLTMVVGPPG
+920 SGTQPGLTTIVGPPG

-967 LNDVFEKIMER
+967 LNDLFEKIMQR

-1018 SEVEHL
+1018 SEVERL

-1030 PEDVA
+1030 PEDMG
-1035 YTCETAGYFWLLQ
+1035 YTCETAGYFWLLH

-1061 KNQEKPSFVQ
+1061 ENKDKPAFVR
-1071 DSFPFKEFFSNTP
+1071 DRFPFKEFFSDTP
-1084 KPLFTG
+1084 HPVFTG
-1090 QSFENDMRA
+1090 ESFEKDMRA

-1123 KSTVDRSNYL
+1123 KSTADRANYL

-1152 KDFLNLGFK
+1152 KDFLQLGFK

-1187 EDGYARLKRCILIG
+1187 EDGHARLKRCILIG

-1247 SLARLYNWRY
+1247 SIAKLYNWRY
-1257 KDLGDLPYVR
+1257 RDLGDLPYVR
-1267 ENDIFC
+1267 EGAIFH

-1289 DYRGRGES
+1289 DYLGKGETT
-1297 APSPWFYQNEGEAEY
+1297 PSPWFYQNEGEAEY
-1312 IVSVYMYM
+1312 VVSVYIYM

-1353 YDFIGPPHKVT
+1353 YAFIGPPSKVT

-1401 RARLGLYVFCRR
+1401 RARVGLYVFCRR

-1427 LLLQRPDHLALNL
+1427 LLLKRPDRLALNL
-1440 IEATPFTDRHVDDTG
+1440 TEITSYTERHIDDTG
-1455 PAQFVSGVDEMA
+1455 PIHLVSGIEEMSSIIEGLYQARVFNQLVPSMNVDEVQNRQQILTPQNPGMDA
-1467 DIVNYKMHQVYQA
+1467 DKPVSTNGQSDVPDESNMEET
-1480 QVMSHQLNQL
+1480 VMIDSDVSRDMPPASNMEDATMIDGNANVPSEDPMPDGPLN
-1490 SAYPAHASMEIDT
+1490 
-1503 SEENGLENAE
+1503 EENNARDMSE
-1513 TMDIN
+1513 
-1518 LRASVNGGDGDMV
+1518 ANG
-1531 LPNGGNSN
+1531 
-1539 DDSRELS
+1539 
-1546 KEMASLPCSLAFENT
+1546 
-1561 SRDDSPAVALASMFK
+1561 
-1576 LSTFYRCSFFG
+1576 
-1587 YQDKLAT
+1587 
-1594 DSVTYREFQKQ
+1594 
-1605 GSGASTSGRV
+1605 
-1615 EGYKTI
+1615 
-1621 SELNEVRS
+1621 
-1629 FTITKFFPG
+1629 
-1638 DEWLRETS
+1638 
-1646 IPYASG
+1646 
-1652 FMSFAHPVLSPT
+1652 H
-1664 LCIEIEGMMLSI
+1664 
-1676 VVFSALVDG
+1676 
-1685 HLSTTFLNLLS
+1685 
-1696 KEMASLPCSS
+1696 
-1706 AFENTSRDDSPAVA
+1706 
-1720 LASLSDLSTFYRCT
+1720 
-1734 FFGYQDKLTTD
+1734 
-1745 SATYR
+1745 
-1750 EFRKQ
+1750 
-1755 GSGAST
+1755 
-1761 SGRVE
+1761 
-1766 GYKAISEL
+1766 
-1774 NEVRSFTITKF
+1774 
-1785 IPGDE
+1785 
-1790 WLRET
+1790 
-1795 SIPYASGFMSWE
+1795 
-1807 ARTTDSVTYRE
+1807 
-1818 FRKQGSRASTSG
+1818 
-1830 RVEECKAI
+1830 
-1838 SELNEVRS
+1838 
-1846 FTITEFIPD
+1846 
-1855 DEWLREI
+1855 
-1862 RIPYASGFMSFA
+1862 
-1874 HPVLC
+1874 
-1879 PTLCIEIEGM
+1879 
-1889 MLSIVVFSALV
+1889 
-1900 DGHLSTAFVNLVS
+1900 
-1913 DC
+1913 